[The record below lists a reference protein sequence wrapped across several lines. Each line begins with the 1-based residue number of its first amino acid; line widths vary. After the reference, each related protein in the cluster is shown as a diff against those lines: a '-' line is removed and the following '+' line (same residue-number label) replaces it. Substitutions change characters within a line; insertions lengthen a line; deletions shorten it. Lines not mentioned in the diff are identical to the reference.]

1 MDVLTEWLPTI
12 LLLWEINFHTHD

>member
-12 LLLWEINFHTHD
+12 LLLWEINFHTRD